1 MGIYSSRVLRNS
13 MDHKTIDKR
22 SLELHKMVV
31 QKMERHPDKVIHAA
45 LENISR
51 WQKIPDIPE
60 NLLLKWKNILI
71 HKKCCEIK
79 KLLLS
84 RSDESQQLRQ
94 STPFCGILSEK
105 ERMKIFRKYSHR

>member
-1 MGIYSSRVLRNS
+1 

-22 SLELHKMVV
+22 SLELHRMVV
-31 QKMERHPDKVIHAA
+31 RKMKKNPDRVIHAA

-60 NLLLKWKNILI
+60 NLLLKWKNILMN
-71 HKKCCEIK
+71 KKCREIK

-105 ERMKIFRKYSHR
+105 ERMKIFRKYAHR